1 MGCNRFHFV
10 GAVVVIIAVLV
21 IFIVVV
27 VGITVAVGGGDI
39 GIIFVVGGDVGIIVA
54 AFGTGVGG
62 VVVGSLVAVGGGGDV
77 VVAVVA
83 GNMTGNFYFR
93 TADFFSL
100 VVSHQA
106 SEKLCSTVFH
116 RKWMIYR
123 ILATTEAQ
131 LGERR

>member
-1 MGCNRFHFV
+1 MAV
-10 GAVVVIIAVLV
+10 AVVVIVIFIFIVLV
-21 IFIVVV
+21 IVVV
-27 VGITVAVGGGDI
+27 VGITVAVGGGDA
-39 GIIFVVGGDVGIIVA
+39 GIIVA
-54 AFGTGVGG
+54 AFAIG
-62 VVVGSLVAVGGGGDV
+62 VAVGDGNDV